1 MDPDWFELPVF
12 YFQNPTAVG
21 GARDDVAI
29 APGAHRF
36 DYELEFAAVIGRGG
50 SDLAPDVAEQHIAG
64 YLLLCDWSARDLQAR
79 ESRQLMGPV
88 KGKDTAT
95 SLGPYLV
102 TPDEFEPFRAA
113 KRSPCGSP
121 LLSTACRLAVAT
133 QPTCT
138 GRSGR

>member
-12 YFQNPTAVG
+12 YFQNPAAVG

-29 APGAHRF
+29 APGAQRF
-36 DYELEFAAVIGRGG
+36 DYELEFAAVIGPGG
-50 SDLAPDVAEQHIAG
+50 SDLAPDVA
-64 YLLLCDWSARDLQAR
+64 
-79 ESRQLMGPV
+79 
-88 KGKDTAT
+88 
-95 SLGPYLV
+95 
-102 TPDEFEPFRAA
+102 EPFRAA

-121 LLSTACRLAVAT
+121 LPSTACRIAVAT